1 MHQPPPDAAYVAP
14 QINMNGTQLQVV
26 DNFAYLGSTLFRTS
40 KIDDEK
46 VAGLPKPAKPSAVCK
61 AQSVAVQAAVSH
73 IANQDTTT
81 ATTPTPPDSSDQDQ
95 DYTCPNCDRT
105 FTSHIGLVGHLRIH
119 RTETGEPVPG
129 APTYTHRTRLH
140 CPQCP
145 RTCRHRMG
153 LFGHM
158 RIHESGI
165 DRSLDTP
172 TLPSPTP
179 NPPPCAPTNH
189 SPADIDATDLTTHH
203 YSSSSASSS
212 FTATTTAASASVAHV
227 FTTAETGTTTGTT
240 PATSIIRR
248 EGQDYICP
256 HCDRTFTSRTG
267 LVGHLRIHRTETGE
281 PVPGAPTYTH
291 RTRLHCPH
299 CPRTFRHRMG
309 LFGHM
314 RIHESGIDHNSDT
327 ATTSNTSTTPR
338 PILPPPSHAPTT
350 TTTTTNTTASS
361 TADTDTADLSCPH
374 CPRTFTS
381 RIGLVGHLRNHRTE
395 TGEPVPGA
403 PTYTHR
409 TRLHCPHCPRTF
421 TYRMGLF
428 GHMRIHDDLRWALL
442 SGHTPGNRLDRR
454 AEPGEGIRA
463 CTCTRGTVVCAGR
476 MDLRVD
482 IVVTRLCLDHRRRP
496 PAYSSSSPTPTFR
509 RRSRQTGR
517 VSPLTLAA
525 WNVRSLLD
533 NPRSNRPERRTALV
547 ARELARYKVDIAAL
561 SETRFSEQGQ
571 LEEVGAGYTFFW
583 SGRPRAER
591 RDAGV
596 AFAIRTDIVG
606 RLPCLPQGINDRLM
620 SLRLPLRR
628 GGKFAT
634 IISAYAPPMSSPD
647 AVRDKFYE
655 DLHALLATVSKADK
669 LMVLGDFNARVGT
682 DHTAWRGVLG
692 PHGLR
697 GSNDNGLLLLRTCAE
712 HRLILTNTF
721 FCLPE
726 REKATWRHPRS
737 RQWHLLDY
745 VLVRRRDQRDVLV
758 TKAIAGADGWTDH
771 RLVISKMRIRLQ
783 PRRRPQGK
791 RPPGKLNVALLSLPA
806 HHHHFSNEQAQR
818 LDNLPIAAAADDA
831 AAAAAENAPVENR
844 WCQLRDTVQSTA
856 LADWFD
862 DNDATI
868 RNLLAEKNRLHKA
881 YVDHPTEDNK
891 AAFYRS
897 RRQLQ
902 QRLREMQ
909 DAWTARKAEEIQG
922 YADRNEWKNFFSAI
936 KAVYGPPTK
945 GTAPLLSADGSTLLT
960 EKTQI
965 LQRWAEHFRG
975 VLNRPSVISDA
986 AIARLPQVETNADL
1000 DLPPS
1005 LQETIRAVQQL
1016 SRGKAP
1022 GSDAIPAEVYKHGGP
1037 LLMDHLTA
1045 LFQEMW
1051 RQGEVPQDFKD
1062 ATIVHLYKRKG
1073 NRQVCDNHRGISL
1086 LNIAGKIFARIL
1098 LNRLNNHLEQ
1108 GLLPESQCGSR
1119 RHRGTTDMIFA
1130 ARQLQE
1136 KCQGMRTHLYSTFVD
1151 LTKAFDTGNREGLW
1165 KIMQKFGCP
1174 ERFTQMVRQLHD
1186 GMMARVTDN
1195 GAVSEA
1201 FAVTNGV
1208 KQGCVLAPTLFSLMF
1223 SAMLMDAYRDERPG
1237 IRIAYRTDGRLLN
1250 QRRMNFQSRVST
1262 ATVHE
1267 LLFADDCALNTTS
1280 EAEMQRSMDLF
1291 SAVCE
1296 NFGLVI
1302 NTQKTV
1308 VMHQPPPNSATTPN
1322 APQINVNGTQLQVVE
1337 NFPYLGSTL
1346 SRNTKIDDE
1355 VANRISNASQAF
1367 GRLQSTVWNRHG
1379 LQLSTKLKMYKAVIL
1394 PTLLYGAET
1403 WTVYTRQARRLNHFQ
1418 LSCLRRILR
1427 LNWQDRI
1434 PDTEVLERTGI
1445 LSIYSMLR
1453 QMQLRGSGHLVR
1465 MDDERLPKR
1474 LFYGDVA
1481 TGSRRQGGQIRRYK
1495 DTLKSSLK
1503 RLQIN
1508 PTNWEEL
1515 ARDRP
1520 TWRRTVKTGAAIY
1533 EANRIAAA
1541 KAKREVRKSQFRP
1554 VRNAAAQPLP
1564 TCPRCQRTFRARI
1577 GLVGHLRTNCSSRT
1591 APAIVPPPAS
1601 SSSSLPPTNS
1611 DTPSA
1616 PPIPSSSSSSLPTAP
1631 AAAVQ
1636 TAVSHITNTNTTTNI
1651 TSPTS
1656 PDTTDED
1663 QDYTCPHCDRTF
1675 ISRIGLVG
1683 HLRIHRTETGEPVP
1697 GAPTYTHRTRLHCP
1711 QCPRTFRHRMGLFGH
1726 MRIHESGID
1735 RSLDTSTPPS
1745 PTPNPP
1751 PCAPTNHSPA
1761 DIDATD
1767 LTTPHSSPFSSSSS
1781 FTATTTAASA
1791 SVAHDFTTAEP
1802 DTTTGTTPAT
1812 SIIRPDTDTANLS
1825 CPHCPRT
1832 FTSRIGL
1839 FGHLRIHRTETGKP
1853 VPGAP
1858 TYTHSTRLHCPHCPR
1873 TFTHRMGLFWHM
1885 RIHGDLR

>member
-1 MHQPPPDAAYVAP
+1 MEPRVGAVVKWFRPRRCSAGWWNVA
-14 QINMNGTQLQVV
+14 
-26 DNFAYLGSTLFRTS
+26 
-40 KIDDEK
+40 
-46 VAGLPKPAKPSAVCK
+46 
-61 AQSVAVQAAVSH
+61 
-73 IANQDTTT
+73 
-81 ATTPTPPDSSDQDQ
+81 
-95 DYTCPNCDRT
+95 
-105 FTSHIGLVGHLRIH
+105 
-119 RTETGEPVPG
+119 
-129 APTYTHRTRLH
+129 
-140 CPQCP
+140 
-145 RTCRHRMG
+145 
-153 LFGHM
+153 
-158 RIHESGI
+158 
-165 DRSLDTP
+165 
-172 TLPSPTP
+172 
-179 NPPPCAPTNH
+179 
-189 SPADIDATDLTTHH
+189 
-203 YSSSSASSS
+203 SASSRRGS
-212 FTATTTAASASVAHV
+212 AWYAVDHPVGWIFESASLTRAH
-227 FTTAETGTTTGTT
+227 
-240 PATSIIRR
+240 
-248 EGQDYICP
+248 
-256 HCDRTFTSRTG
+256 
-267 LVGHLRIHRTETGE
+267 LV
-281 PVPGAPTYTH
+281 
-291 RTRLHCPH
+291 
-299 CPRTFRHRMG
+299 
-309 LFGHM
+309 
-314 RIHESGIDHNSDT
+314 
-327 ATTSNTSTTPR
+327 
-338 PILPPPSHAPTT
+338 
-350 TTTTTNTTASS
+350 
-361 TADTDTADLSCPH
+361 
-374 CPRTFTS
+374 
-381 RIGLVGHLRNHRTE
+381 
-395 TGEPVPGA
+395 
-403 PTYTHR
+403 
-409 TRLHCPHCPRTF
+409 
-421 TYRMGLF
+421 
-428 GHMRIHDDLRWALL
+428 
-442 SGHTPGNRLDRR
+442 
-454 AEPGEGIRA
+454 
-463 CTCTRGTVVCAGR
+463 
-476 MDLRVD
+476 
-482 IVVTRLCLDHRRRP
+482 HRRRP
-496 PAYSSSSPTPTFR
+496 PAYGNVLGHWQIRVVLPLPNKFVAHSGVRPRRHIKHPHLGTRHCFLRGGPGKAGLKIAGEPRRLQAHRGRRRKTQGRNNQNRNNNNKHSHSPHLTSSSSSSVCSSAYSSPSSPSSPPPSRRPTRFP
-509 RRSRQTGR
+509 QTGR
-517 VSPLTLAA
+517 VSSLTLAA

-533 NPRSNRPERRTALV
+533 NRRSNRPERRTALV

-571 LEEVGAGYTFFW
+571 MEEVGAGYTFFW
-583 SGRPRAER
+583 SGRPRTER

-596 AFAIRTDIVG
+596 AFAIRNDIVG

-634 IISAYAPPMSSPD
+634 IISAYAPPMTSPD
-647 AVRDKFYE
+647 AARDKFYE

-669 LMVLGDFNARVGT
+669 LIVLGDFNARVGT

-806 HHHHFSNEQAQR
+806 HHLHFSNELAQR
-818 LDNLPIAAAADDA
+818 LDNLPIAAADD
-831 AAAAAENAPVENR
+831 AAAAENASVENR
-844 WCQLRDTVQSTA
+844 WCQLRDTIQSTA
-856 LADWFD
+856 LAVLGRARRQHQDWFD
-862 DNDATI
+862 DNDAAI
-868 RNLLAEKNRLHKA
+868 SNLLAEKNRLHKA
-881 YVDHPTEDNK
+881 YVDRPTADNK
-891 AAFYRS
+891 AVFYRS

-902 QRLREMQ
+902 QRLREMR
-909 DAWTARKAEEIQG
+909 DAWTARKAEEIQS

-936 KAVYGPPTK
+936 KAVYGPLTK
-945 GTAPLLSADGSTLLT
+945 GTAPLLSADSNTLLT

-975 VLNRPSVISDA
+975 VLNRPSAISDA
-986 AIARLPQVETNADL
+986 AIERLPQVETNEDL

-1016 SRGKAP
+1016 SSGKAP

-1037 LLMDHLTA
+1037 QLMDHLTA
-1045 LFQEMW
+1045 VFQEMW

-1073 NRQVCDNHRGISL
+1073 NRQICDNHRGISL

-1108 GLLPESQCGSR
+1108 GLLPESQCGFR

-1130 ARQLQE
+1130 AHQLQE
-1136 KCQGMRTHLYSTFVD
+1136 KCQEMRTHLYSTFVD
-1151 LTKAFDTGNREGLW
+1151 LTKAFDTVNREGLW

-1174 ERFTQMVRQLHD
+1174 ERFIQMVRQLHD

-1223 SAMLMDAYRDERPG
+1223 SAMMMDAYRDERPG
-1237 IRIAYRTDGRLLN
+1237 IRIAYRTDGQLLN
-1250 QRRMNFQSRVST
+1250 QRRMQFQSRVST
-1262 ATVHE
+1262 STVHE

-1280 EAEMQRSMDLF
+1280 EEEMQRSMDLF
-1291 SAVCE
+1291 SAACA

-1308 VMHQPPPNSATTPN
+1308 VMHQPPPNSAIATAPN
-1322 APQINVNGTQLQVVE
+1322 APPPPQISVNGTQLQVVE

-1346 SRNTKIDDE
+1346 SHNTKIDDE
-1355 VANRISNASQAF
+1355 VANRISKASQAF

-1379 LQLSTKLKMYKAVIL
+1379 LQLSTMLKMYKALIL

-1403 WTVYTRQARRLNHFQ
+1403 WTVYSKQACRLNHFH

-1445 LSIYSMLR
+1445 LSIYTILR
-1453 QMQLRGSGHLVR
+1453 QMQLRWSGHLVR

-1481 TGSRRQGGQIRRYK
+1481 TGSRRQGGQIRHYK
-1495 DTLKSSLK
+1495 DTLKSSMK

-1515 ARDRP
+1515 ALDRP

-1541 KAKREVRKSQFRP
+1541 KVKREARKSQVRP
-1554 VRNAAAQPLP
+1554 VRNADAQPLP

-1577 GLVGHLRTNCSSRT
+1577 GLVGRLRLNCAPRT
-1591 APAIVPPPAS
+1591 ASAIFAPPAS

-1611 DTPSA
+1611 DS
-1616 PPIPSSSSSSLPTAP
+1616 PPEPPLSSSSSSSSSTTTTTTTATSPTPSSSSSSSTTTSSTPSSSSSSSSSSIAPMTA
-1631 AAAVQ
+1631 AQA
-1636 TAVSHITNTNTTTNI
+1636 TVSHVTN
-1651 TSPTS
+1651 
-1656 PDTTDED
+1656 PDTTTDTTPTASDSSDED

-1675 ISRIGLVG
+1675 TSRICLVGHLRIHRTETGAPVPGAPISTHQARLTCPHCPRTFRHRMGLFGHMRIHESGIDCSPETPTTSNTLTAPSPTHAPSPGAPITTTTTTTDSAADDTDTAGFSCPHCQRTFTSHIALVG

-1697 GAPTYTHRTRLHCP
+1697 GAPTYTHQARLTCPHCP
-1711 QCPRTFRHRMGLFGH
+1711 RIFRHRMGLFGH
-1726 MRIHESGID
+1726 MRIHD
-1735 RSLDTSTPPS
+1735 
-1745 PTPNPP
+1745 
-1751 PCAPTNHSPA
+1751 
-1761 DIDATD
+1761 
-1767 LTTPHSSPFSSSSS
+1767 
-1781 FTATTTAASA
+1781 
-1791 SVAHDFTTAEP
+1791 
-1802 DTTTGTTPAT
+1802 
-1812 SIIRPDTDTANLS
+1812 
-1825 CPHCPRT
+1825 
-1832 FTSRIGL
+1832 
-1839 FGHLRIHRTETGKP
+1839 
-1853 VPGAP
+1853 
-1858 TYTHSTRLHCPHCPR
+1858 
-1873 TFTHRMGLFWHM
+1873 
-1885 RIHGDLR
+1885 DLR